1 MLEYAGMM
9 LSGTLYSIY
18 MMKKIIFIASL
29 AWLSVACPAQIQVSE
44 KASPQAFPIVA
55 DGQCASVY
63 VSPKEE
69 SLVKKVAGMFT
80 DDVTLVT
87 NAKSKPVVKN
97 EVNDD
102 YVIVVATIGN
112 NKWVDQLIAQKRI
125 DVSKIKKGWE
135 QYVVQVV
142 EKPQKGI
149 CQALVVVGSDKRGA
163 AYGLL
168 SVSEKMGV
176 SPYYWWADVPV
187 QHKTNVYLTGYEVSK
202 QPSIKYRGLFINDE
216 DWGLKPWASKNF
228 EKDLGDIGPKTYA
241 KVCELILRLKG
252 NMLGPA
258 MHTCTGAFYSHPES
272 KVVADSYG
280 IMITTSHCEPL
291 LINTASKWEWDVERD
306 GDWNYA
312 TNAKTVQKKWNDRL
326 DIASCYDNIYTM
338 GMRGLHDAGLRG
350 NIPLD
355 QQVTLV
361 GQIIKDQRSM
371 LKKHIGKNIKE
382 IPQIFLPYKEAMDVY
397 ENGLQVPED
406 ITLVWVDDNYGYLKR
421 VSSPAEQ
428 KRSGHSGVYYHLSYL
443 GAPHDYLWLNTTP
456 PVLMYEELM
465 KAYRTGADRYWLLNV
480 GDIKP
485 MELGMKTF
493 FDLAWNVDEFDVK
506 RINCHQSQ
514 YLGHLFGKAYTPRFQ
529 SILDEYYRL
538 AWSRKPEF
546 MGWEREWD
554 SEEFTGL
561 KDTEYSFQHYGE
573 AQTRLRD
580 YERISNDVRTL
591 LHELPISQR
600 AAFFEMVVYPVMA
613 SSQMTRKFLMAQL
626 NHEQFKLG
634 HVEAA
639 NWAARQSRQAFDSI
653 AALNREYNTLLGGKW
668 DGMMDL
674 APGWC
679 ALYQNM
685 PEVNYTDGVGETP
698 IDLSVKPE
706 DLNGCYVINLEDYS
720 NKVEKGGN
728 KISLVEGIGY
738 DWKAVQLGIPSDHT
752 ADASNVDGDRIE
764 YTLPAIDADQVT
776 VTIYA
781 VPFFPIYK
789 GKTTKIGIAVDG
801 GQPQVFDNQFKEYG
815 LSWKNQVLRNAAV
828 AHLTFNI
835 NKSKSAHRLSLI
847 CVDSGMMVQKVV
859 VDWGGLKKS
868 YMGPATVK

>member
-1 MLEYAGMM
+1 MIAG
-9 LSGTLYSIY
+9 LT
-18 MMKKIIFIASL
+18 
-29 AWLSVACPAQIQVSE
+29 WLSITCYAQIQVSE
-44 KASPQAFPIVA
+44 KGSPQAFPIVA
-55 DGQCASVY
+55 DGKCATVY

-69 SLVKKVAGMFT
+69 QLVKKVAEMFT
-80 DDVTLVT
+80 GDIKLVT
-87 NAKSKPVVKN
+87 DIKSETVVKN
-97 EVNDD
+97 EVEGENA
-102 YVIVVATIGN
+102 IVVATIGK
-112 NKWVDQLIAQKRI
+112 NKWVDRLIVQKRI
-125 DVSKIKKGWE
+125 DVSKIKNGWE
-135 QYVVQVV
+135 QYAIQIV

-149 CQALVVVGSDKRGA
+149 DQALVVVGSDKRGA

-168 SVSEKMGV
+168 SISEKMGV

-187 QHKTNVYLTGYEVSK
+187 QHKAAVYLTGNDVSRR
-202 QPSIKYRGLFINDE
+202 PSVKYRGLFINDE
-216 DWGLKPWASKNF
+216 DWGMKPWSSNNY

-258 MHTCTGAFYSHPES
+258 MHACTGAFYSHPES

-280 IMITTSHCEPL
+280 ILITTSHCEPL

-312 TNAKTVQKKWNDRL
+312 TNAKAVQKKWNDRL

-350 NIPLD
+350 NIPMD

-361 GQIIKDQRSM
+361 GQIIRDQRTM
-371 LKKHIGKNIKE
+371 LKKHIGKNIKD

-421 VSSPAEQ
+421 VSNPAEQ
-428 KRSGHSGVYYHLSYL
+428 QRSGHSGVYYHLSYL

-493 FDLAWNVDEFDVK
+493 FDLAWNVDGFDVQS
-506 RINCHQSQ
+506 INRHQSQ
-514 YLGHLFGKAYTPRFQ
+514 YLGTLFGKAYIPRFQ
-529 SILDEYYRL
+529 NILDNYYRL

-554 SEEFTGL
+554 SKEYTGL
-561 KDTEYSFQHYGE
+561 KDTEYSFQNYGE
-573 AQTRLRD
+573 AQMRLQD
-580 YERISNDVRTL
+580 YERISNDVKTL
-591 LHELPISQR
+591 LHELPLSQH
-600 AAFFEMVVYPVMA
+600 AAFFEMVAFPVMA
-613 SSQMTRKFLMAQL
+613 SAQMTRKFLMAQL
-626 NHEQFKLG
+626 NHEQFNLG
-634 HVEAA
+634 HAAAA
-639 NWAARQSRQAFDSI
+639 NWAARQSRQSYDSI
-653 AALNREYNTLLGGKW
+653 AALNRKYNTMLGGKW

-685 PEVNYTDGVGETP
+685 PEVNYTNGAGEEP
-698 IDLSVKPE
+698 IDLSVKHE
-706 DLNGCYVINLEDYS
+706 DLNRCYVVNLEDYS
-720 NKVEKGGN
+720 NKVENNGS
-728 KISLVEGIGY
+728 KISLVAGIGY
-738 DWKAVQLGIPSDHT
+738 DWKVVQLGIPSGHT
-752 ADASNVDGDRIE
+752 ADASNVNGDRIE
-764 YTLPAIDADQVT
+764 YTLPAIDADQVEIT
-776 VTIYA
+776 LYT

-789 GKTTKIGIAVDG
+789 GKTTKVGVSVDG
-801 GQPQVFDNQFKEYG
+801 CQPQVFNNQFQEYG

-828 AHLTFNI
+828 ARLKFNI
-835 NKSKSAHRLSLI
+835 DKSKSSHVLSLV
-847 CVDSGMMVQKVV
+847 CGDSGMMVQKVV

-868 YMGPATVK
+868 YLGPVNCEINNKR